1 MTDMY
6 DLTGQ
11 RFGRLLVIKRST
23 KKVKNRNAQWKCLC
37 DCGNHVIVDGYN
49 LRNGTSRSCGCLRRD
64 LAKLNSQK
72 NCFFEKSK
80 GNPNNF
86 TSPSGVNYASIR
98 KGKKNHSGVIGV
110 SYDQQ
115 QQVWFARLMFRGKYV
130 LLKSFVKFD
139 DAVEAREEAE
149 REYFHK

>member
-1 MTDMY
+1 M
-6 DLTGQ
+6 
-11 RFGRLLVIKRST
+11 
-23 KKVKNRNAQWKCLC
+23 
-37 DCGNHVIVDGYN
+37 
-49 LRNGTSRSCGCLRRD
+49 
-64 LAKLNSQK
+64 
-72 NCFFEKSK
+72 
-80 GNPNNF
+80 
-86 TSPSGVNYASIR
+86 
-98 KGKKNHSGVIGV
+98 IGV